1 MPYERNSLTSPSTS
15 IRNWLF
21 KGLAIERALEGLE
34 RDGLGVRSGSSPES
48 VQRVIPLEEFSLPV
62 RQAAMKAMPAYLA
75 FFCLEN
81 AVRELVAERLSE
93 KFGSDWWEQCASSGM
108 KTQVA
113 DRKNHEG
120 KNRWHIERGAH
131 EVNYTN
137 FGDLR
142 NLIVAKWAE
151 FEDLF
156 PDQNWLTS
164 RLDELEASRNIIAHS
179 NILDDREMTRLALY
193 LQDWKRQTG

>member
-1 MPYERNSLTSPSTS
+1 LTRPKTAL
-15 IRNWLF
+15 RNWLF
-21 KGLAIERALEGLE
+21 KGLSIDRTLGGLE
-34 RDGLGVRSGSSPES
+34 RDGLAVRAGSNPDS
-48 VQRVIPLEEFSLPV
+48 VQQAIPLEDFSLPV
-62 RQAAMKAMPAYLA
+62 RQNAMKAMPAYLA

-81 AVRELVAERLSE
+81 AVRELVAERLTE
-93 KFGSDWWEQCASSGM
+93 KFGTDWWEQCASAAM
-108 KTQVA
+108 KSQVTE
-113 DRKNHEG
+113 RKAKEG

-142 NLIVAKWAE
+142 NIIVSKWAE

-156 PDQNWLTS
+156 PDQSWITS

-179 NILDDREMTRLALY
+179 NVLDDREMNRLGLY